1 MLPLLCVTLF
11 RLKNFAGLRLDRHL
25 MRHGDVVKLEIAP
38 EEVKNGKRLERVIP
52 PEVVALLDRYL
63 EHHRPRLLQGRRSPV
78 LWITEYGTDASP
90 GVVADRICEQTKRFL
105 GVRISPHRFRH
116 CAATSIA
123 TARPELATLIRP
135 LLGHGSG
142 GTADRYYNRAQMVS
156 ASRRYSTEMERIMQ
170 EARACDVHSLEAE
183 T

>member
-1 MLPLLCVTLF
+1 
-11 RLKNFAGLRLDRHL
+11 
-25 MRHGDVVKLEIAP
+25 
-38 EEVKNGKRLERVIP
+38 
-52 PEVVALLDRYL
+52 
-63 EHHRPRLLQGRRSPV
+63 LQGRRSQA

-90 GVVADRICEQTKRFL
+90 GVVADRICDETKRFL

-142 GTADRYYNRAQMVS
+142 GTADRYYNRAEMGS
-156 ASRRYSTEMERIMQ
+156 ASRRYSTVMQ
-170 EARACDVHSLEAE
+170 DLIKQSRTSE
-183 T
+183 

>member
-1 MLPLLCVTLF
+1 
-11 RLKNFAGLRLDRHL
+11 
-25 MRHGDVVKLEIAP
+25 VKLEIP
-38 EEVKNGKRLERVIP
+38 REEVKNGNRLERVIP
-52 PEVVALLDRYL
+52 PEVVTLLDRYL
-63 EHHRPRLLQGRRSPV
+63 EHHRPRLLQGRHSQA

-90 GVVADRICEQTKRFL
+90 GLVADRICEQTKRLL

-123 TARPELATLIRP
+123 TATPELAILIRP

-170 EARACDVHSLEAE
+170 EARVRDVQTIEVE